1 MHSAKP
7 SAGRASRAHADGNRE
22 THLEVLMKKL
32 FPARKAV
39 LKKFAALTT
48 NGSLA
53 SAVLL
58 LTSCASQT
66 AHWDAVQMRRH
77 VIDYYNDEIM
87 ENLIRAKNGL
97 PFVHVDI
104 VSLSAISTAQIAAT
118 VGGGQTLNNSGTNAV
133 TRATGQT
140 VTTAAPTGLTT
151 AVTRALA
158 GAAGLTTTIVN
169 GATRPF
175 TISATPQQSDSL
187 TILGS
192 PAVATRVARCIN
204 NYYLCFLNCSDP
216 KCGASVRDTDNPSS
230 LVEGVDY
237 IYDTMKKWRNGRY
250 YYVPTCFKEEYAD
263 LYVNIFSTD
272 RPKPQNLQ
280 AAPFIVQ

>member
-1 MHSAKP
+1 
-7 SAGRASRAHADGNRE
+7 
-22 THLEVLMKKL
+22 MKKL
-32 FPARKAV
+32 FPARKDV
-39 LKKFAALTT
+39 LNAFAALTT
-48 NGSLA
+48 NTPLV
-53 SAVLL
+53 SALL
-58 LTSCASQT
+58 LLASCASQT

-104 VSLSAISTAQIAAT
+104 VSLSALSTAQIAAT
-118 VGGGQTLNNSGTNAV
+118 VSGGQTLNNSSTNAV
-133 TRATGQT
+133 THATGQT
-140 VTTAAPTGLTT
+140 VTTAGSTGTTLTT

-169 GATRPF
+169 GAMRPF

-187 TILGS
+187 TILSS
-192 PAVATRVARCIN
+192 PVVATRVARNIN
-204 NYYLCFLNCSDP
+204 NYYRSFVNCSDP
-216 KCGASVRDTDNPSS
+216 TYGSSVRVTDNPGG
-230 LVEGVDY
+230 LREDVDY
-237 IYDTMKKWRNGRY
+237 IPDTMKRWRDGRY
-250 YYVPTCFKEEYAD
+250 YYVPPCFKKQYAD

-272 RPKPQNLQ
+272 RPKPQGFIQ

>member
-1 MHSAKP
+1 
-7 SAGRASRAHADGNRE
+7 
-22 THLEVLMKKL
+22 MKKL

-39 LKKFAALTT
+39 LMKFTALTT
-48 NGSLA
+48 DTSLA

-66 AHWDAVQMRRH
+66 GHWDAVEMRRH
-77 VIDYYNDEIM
+77 VIDYYNDEVM

-104 VSLSAISTAQIAAT
+104 VSLSALSTAQIAAT
-118 VGGGQTLNNSGTNAV
+118 VGGGQTLNNSGTNTS
-133 TRATGQT
+133 TRATGQS
-140 VTTAAPTGLTT
+140 VTTAGPTGATLTT

-192 PAVATRVARCIN
+192 PAVATKVARNIN
-204 NYYLCFLNCSDP
+204 DYYQLFLTYSDP
-216 KCGASVRDTDNPSS
+216 KCGASIGVTSNPGS
-230 LVEGVDY
+230 LREDVDY
-237 IYDTMKKWRNGRY
+237 IPDTMKKWRDGRY
-250 YYVPTCFKEEYAD
+250 YYVPTCFKKQYAD
-263 LYVNIFSTD
+263 LYVDIFSTS
-272 RPKPQNLQ
+272 RPKPEGLQ